1 MEIKQL
7 SRQGLL
13 KKCQELGI
21 KKCKSKNKSELISLI
36 ETSSQP
42 PENEKPSTQ
51 PPENEKPSTQPPE
64 NEKPST
70 QPPENEKPSTQPP
83 ENEKPSTQPPDIIII
98 NADCMEE
105 LRKLPDHSIDC
116 VITDPPYFIDKLDN
130 NWSSDKV
137 NSDVKNSHIKHLPK
151 GMKFDKSQV
160 KNLYDYYF
168 GTIKAI
174 VSENETRRIFPI
186 IFVTKIISRHCD
198 ELRNCGV

>member
-42 PENEKPSTQ
+42 PENETSPTQ
-51 PPENEKPSTQPPE
+51 PPENETSPTQPH
-64 NEKPST
+64 
-70 QPPENEKPSTQPP
+70 
-83 ENEKPSTQPPDIIII
+83 DIIII

-137 NSDVKNSHIKHLPK
+137 NSDVK
-151 GMKFDKSQV
+151 
-160 KNLYDYYF
+160 
-168 GTIKAI
+168 I
-174 VSENETRRIFPI
+174 VILNIYPR
-186 IFVTKIISRHCD
+186 V
-198 ELRNCGV
+198 